1 MLIGYARVSTDDQD
15 LRIQRA
21 SLEAADCRRLYE
33 EKVSGA
39 KRDRPALGRMLDALR
54 EGDVVIVTRL
64 DRLARSTRNLLE
76 IAEALNEAGT
86 GLRSL
91 AEPWADITTP
101 AGRMVLT
108 VFAGIAE
115 FERSLIQER
124 TSSGRQAAKARGVRF
139 GRPKKLSDDQVA
151 LGRRLVGEGRSV
163 RDAAKL
169 LQCHP
174 ATLYRALDETLV
186 DDIHDRMSGV
196 TSAKGNAGKYWCS
209 NCRWEVRAERHN
221 VRDANLR
228 AILQLAQNDGWKIVY
243 EQAEELLTELLAW
256 MKAAGEARW
265 EPDRAKKIILR
276 RELVAWW
283 NRRRQELIEGASNPA
298 GGKLSAKLNDIG
310 AEDSQIAMAVDL
322 RRRYRAAV
330 RTSRYMEDGQVER
343 LQLLVQSKMATL
355 RSAYVAGEID
365 PSGQAF
371 HALCLKEIDQ
381 VAQNESIDGTDAAGF
396 LKGCM
401 YDITDRCLHR
411 FSRPPR

>member
-1 MLIGYARVSTDDQD
+1 LGSDDAG
-15 LRIQRA
+15 LA
-21 SLEAADCRRLYE
+21 EAAAELPSVDDVKPAEEGGPTARIGFSYQDEVAVGLALEMLAKPNVTKIHCETHDDMIVVSIEDSPEGGKSLVVAEYVQIKGGGAETLYSVANLCAREDKKHGTSLYE
-33 EKVSGA
+33 TSLG
-39 KRDRPALGRMLDALR
+39 RDRYR
-54 EGDVVIVTRL
+54 EVSRFRL
-64 DRLARSTRNLLE
+64 ITNRPVKSELE
-76 IAEALNEAGT
+76 ILTYPLGASGREADGERFKTLV
-86 GLRSL
+86 
-91 AEPWADITTP
+91 ADI
-101 AGRMVLT
+101 G
-108 VFAGIAE
+108 G
-115 FERSLIQER
+115 
-124 TSSGRQAAKARGVRF
+124 
-139 GRPKKLSDDQVA
+139 
-151 LGRRLVGEGRSV
+151 
-163 RDAAKL
+163 
-169 LQCHP
+169 
-174 ATLYRALDETLV
+174 
-186 DDIHDRMSGV
+186 RMSGV
-196 TSAKGNAGKYWCS
+196 TSAKGNAGEYWCS

-265 EPDRAKKIILR
+265 EPDRTKKIILR

-283 NRRRQELIEGASNPA
+283 NRRRQELVEGASNPA
-298 GGKLSAKLNDIG
+298 GGKLSTKLNDIG

-322 RRRYRAAV
+322 RRRYGAAV

-365 PSGQAF
+365 PSGQVF

-381 VAQNESIDGTDAAGF
+381 VAQNETVDGTDAAGF